1 MANPQTA
8 RRASAFAA
16 SEQTMV
22 WIPLPEALGMCA
34 VNDAPTPQAPVSRL
48 WAQMR
53 GTWLKARSRTD

>member
-8 RRASAFAA
+8 RRASASAA

-22 WIPLPEALGMCA
+22 WIPLPEAMGICA
-34 VNDAPTPQAPVSRL
+34 VNDGPTPQAPVSRL